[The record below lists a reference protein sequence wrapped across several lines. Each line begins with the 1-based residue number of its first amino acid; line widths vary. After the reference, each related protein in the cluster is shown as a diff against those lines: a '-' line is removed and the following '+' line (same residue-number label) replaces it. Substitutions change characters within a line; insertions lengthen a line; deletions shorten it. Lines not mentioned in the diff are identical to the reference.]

1 MIVIIIIRVC
11 ASQNEKP
18 HKMKKKKSD
27 LLLIAGVKLS
37 MVDCSGWKESL
48 LVTVPV
54 VQFSIWANVS
64 CIDLAVYLEIS
75 NMENL
80 IT

>member
-1 MIVIIIIRVC
+1 MVRVC

-37 MVDCSGWKESL
+37 MVDCSG
-48 LVTVPV
+48 
-54 VQFSIWANVS
+54 
-64 CIDLAVYLEIS
+64 
-75 NMENL
+75 
-80 IT
+80 